1 MRRNRGIICFFWG
14 ILILGMVIVGGC
26 AGSKTYL
33 LNLKY
38 DTSKV
43 PAFVSRS
50 KGVTVAVY
58 DFQDVRPDT
67 QFIGKRVYRDGMAD
81 FFKPDS
87 GTVAQVITK
96 SVVSLLEQA
105 GFKVTRVNRYLDPQK
120 DDFKDIPGD
129 AALGGKIAALGVEAK
144 TGRVTTDTEATVRLQ
159 MDWGLVKERTWIKKL
174 IEGMG
179 QESDRPFYKP
189 EHAQALLNSV
199 LKDGLDKL
207 LKDETQLRDKLM
219 QGK

>member
-1 MRRNRGIICFFWG
+1 MRLNKGILCFLGG
-14 ILILGMVIVGGC
+14 ILIPGMFLVGGC

-33 LNLKY
+33 LNLNY

-50 KGVTVAVY
+50 KNVTVAVY
-58 DFQDVRPDT
+58 DFQDARPDT
-67 QFIGKRVYRDGMAD
+67 QFIGKRAYRDGTAD

-87 GTVAQVITK
+87 GTVAEVVTK
-96 SVVSLLEQA
+96 SVISLLEQA
-105 GFKVTRVNRYLDPQK
+105 GFKVTRVNRILAPQK
-120 DDFKDIPGD
+120 EDFKDIPGD

-159 MDWGLVKERTWIKKL
+159 LDWALVKERTWIRKI
-174 IEGMG
+174 IEGQG

-199 LKDGLDKL
+199 FKDGLDKL
-207 LKDETQLRDKLM
+207 LKDEGQLRDKLM